1 MASDVEST
9 TSPVS
14 VYQPGTN
21 WETLIN
27 ESDEILGYDLA
38 RDETADDLVGIPFL
52 ITRVTFRLGVMR
64 DKVQQAY
71 VSCETRVG
79 PTLDIRLINAR
90 RESSRLPR
98 LSTLDTLAFG
108 PDSHV
113 VFNDGSTGAY
123 RQVVKYLHMKHY
135 IELAEPVIDAGSYG
149 DSSYDQPPSEWRN
162 ILSGETQDYAA
173 SKNGDVFTG
182 YVADIR
188 LYCPRGLRLSLYEN
202 EYTQTGKTRYLG

>member
-1 MASDVEST
+1 MASEVAT
-9 TSPVS
+9 NAPQVS
-14 VYQPGTN
+14 VYQPGTD
-21 WETLIN
+21 WESLVN

-38 RDETADDLVGIPFL
+38 KDETADDLVGIPFL
-52 ITRVTFRLGVMR
+52 ITRITFRPGVMR

-71 VSCETRVG
+71 VSCETRVS

-123 RQVVKYLHMKHY
+123 RQIVKYLNVKGF
-135 IELAEPVIDAGSYG
+135 IQLKEPVIDAGGYG
-149 DSSYDQPPSEWRN
+149 ESSFDQPPSEWAA
-162 ILSGETQDYAA
+162 ILSGETTDIAGTKA
-173 SKNGDVFTG
+173 GDVFTG
-182 YVADIR
+182 YTADIR

-202 EYTQTGKTRYLG
+202 DYTQTGKTRYIG